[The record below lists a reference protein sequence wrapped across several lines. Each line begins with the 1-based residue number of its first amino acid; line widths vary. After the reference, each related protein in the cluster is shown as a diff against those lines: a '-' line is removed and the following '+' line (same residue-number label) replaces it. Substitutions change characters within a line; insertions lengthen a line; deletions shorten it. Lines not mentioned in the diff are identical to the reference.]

1 MWESPDPGD
10 IVWCRFPQRPRDVP
24 GPKPRPAL
32 VVSVTEHE
40 DGIAV
45 TVVYGTSQKLDRLVA
60 GEFAIRKVANKTAY
74 EIAGLSYD
82 TKFDLRNR
90 IELPCDDRFFAVP
103 PNPAHGRT
111 PKLGSLH
118 IGMMR
123 ALAAAVKAIRLF
135 NAQPLSRK

>member
-1 MWESPDPGD
+1 MWEPPDPGD

-45 TVVYGTSQKLDRLVA
+45 TVAYGTSQKLDRLAA
-60 GEFAIRKVANKTAY
+60 GEFAIRKAQNRATY
-74 EIAGLSYD
+74 EMAGLSYD

-90 IELPCDDRFFAVP
+90 VELPWSDTFFAVP
-103 PNPAHGRT
+103 PNPAHGQT

-118 IGMMR
+118 IGMEP
-123 ALAAAVKAIRLF
+123 ALKAAAKAFR
-135 NAQPLSRK
+135 

>member
-1 MWESPDPGD
+1 MWKSPTPGD
-10 IVWCRFPQRPRDVP
+10 IVWCRFPQCPRDVP

-45 TVVYGTSQKLDRLVA
+45 TVAYGTSQKIDRLAA
-60 GEFAIRKVANKTAY
+60 GEFAIRKAENKTAY
-74 EIAGLSYD
+74 ELARLSYD

-90 IELPCDDRFFAVP
+90 LELPWNDSFFAVP
-103 PNPAHGRT
+103 PNPANGQT

-118 IGMMR
+118 IGMTR
-123 ALAAAVKAIRLF
+123 VLEAAAKAVR
-135 NAQPLSRK
+135 